1 MARSSKIKVM
11 ISSRCDDLFPL
22 SSKTGVKL
30 TDLRSRLKRDVET
43 VVLFGEWPYDIW
55 IHEQATEDTELDAW
69 DECLRQARECDI
81 FIALY
86 NGNAG
91 WLGGQNGTVGIC
103 HEFNTAYS

>member
-11 ISSRCDDLFPL
+11 ISSRCDDPFPL
-22 SSKTGVKL
+22 SSETGMKL
-30 TDLRSRLKRDVET
+30 SDVRLKLKEDAVAI
-43 VVLFGEWPYDIW
+43 FGERPYEIW

-91 WLGGQNGTVGIC
+91 WLGGPSGTVGIC
-103 HEFNTAYS
+103 QEE